1 MNSTEVEIKPFTP
14 KDADAFRSLNEEWIT
29 TYFGMEEEDHFQLND
44 PESHILK
51 PGGQIFMA
59 FLNGAPVGCC
69 ALIPMKAGVF
79 ELAKMA
85 VAPGFQGHGIGRK
98 ILAHTIDEARRR
110 GMKRLFLGSNSKLG
124 SAVHLY
130 ESFGFRHLK
139 PEEIP
144 PSPYARANVFME
156 LDL

>member
-1 MNSTEVEIKPFTP
+1 
-14 KDADAFRSLNEEWIT
+14 
-29 TYFGMEEEDHFQLND
+29 
-44 PESHILK
+44 
-51 PGGQIFMA
+51 
-59 FLNGAPVGCC
+59 
-69 ALIPMKAGVF
+69 
-79 ELAKMA
+79 
-85 VAPGFQGHGIGRK
+85 
-98 ILAHTIDEARRR
+98 
-110 GMKRLFLGSNSKLG
+110 MKRLFLGSNSKLG

>member
-1 MNSTEVEIKPFTP
+1 MNSTQVEIKPFTSE
-14 KDADAFRSLNEEWIT
+14 DADAFRALNEEWIT

-44 PESHILK
+44 PACHILK
-51 PGGQIFMA
+51 PGGHIFMA
-59 FLNGAPVGCC
+59 FLNGAAVGCC
-69 ALIPMKAGVF
+69 ALITMKAGAF

-85 VAPGFQGHGIGRK
+85 VAPGFRGHGIGRK
-98 ILAHTIDEARRR
+98 ILAYTIDQARRR
-110 GMKRLFLGSNSKLG
+110 GAKRLFLGSNSKLG

-130 ESFGFRHLK
+130 ESLGFRHLK
-139 PEEIP
+139 AEEIP